1 MKTRAYITKS
11 KAGHYTLTVR
21 ATCHQGLSVRRG
33 LIESLEQARAA
44 FPALL
49 QELKAEATRRGL
61 THA

>member
-1 MKTRAYITKS
+1 MKARAYITKS

-21 ATCHQGLSVRRG
+21 SAQHRGLYVRRG
-33 LIESLEQARAA
+33 LIESLEQAHAA

-49 QELKAEATRRGL
+49 QELEVEATRLGL

>member
-1 MKTRAYITKS
+1 MKARAYITKS

-21 ATCHQGLSVRRG
+21 AACYRGLSVRRG

-44 FPALL
+44 LPALL
-49 QELKAEATRRGL
+49 QELEVEATRLGL